1 MLKLVEK
8 EPSGE
13 ESMAEDD
20 PVIPSQGGMNGF
32 NMKEL
37 AQELAPLVASAM
49 QGIDKARERA
59 NRGSRSTKKKSN
71 DENDKDRLTFLV
83 RKICFENAI
92 QFNVFPS
99 IGLESCLSTT

>member
-1 MLKLVEK
+1 
-8 EPSGE
+8 
-13 ESMAEDD
+13 MAEDD
-20 PVIPSQGGMNGF
+20 PVIPLQGGMNGF

-37 AQELAPLVASAM
+37 AQELAPLVASTM